1 MTMTI
6 DRPNPVFRNLR
17 PVIRALFRLSSRVD
31 VAGLHHYP
39 ATGPYIL
46 AINHLH
52 LLDIPVIFTTMRHQ
66 TAGIA
71 AEVWARHPFVG
82 PFLRSVTR
90 VIPVNPERIDHR
102 AIAESIAWIGA
113 GGVLLV
119 APEGQ
124 RSPTGSLVKGQPGL
138 ALLASRT
145 GVPVLPVVA
154 WGQERL
160 PADLRSLRRGRVA
173 VRVGPPVVFPG
184 APVRARGADLDA
196 FTEAVM
202 RTLAGMLPPEYRGA
216 YAGMAGQGNAGAGV
230 IVAGALDLAGASDP
244 ADDVIVATD
253 AIS

>member
-17 PVIRALFRLSSRVD
+17 LVIRALFRLTSRVD